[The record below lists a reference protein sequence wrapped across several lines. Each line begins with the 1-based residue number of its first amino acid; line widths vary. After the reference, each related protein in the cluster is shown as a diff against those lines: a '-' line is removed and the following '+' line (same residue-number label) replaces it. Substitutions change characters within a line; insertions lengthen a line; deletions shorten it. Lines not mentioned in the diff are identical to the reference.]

1 MTLVDTSVYLAEQLA
16 ALIFGDVN
24 YKIPLR
30 IYTDS
35 KPLLDSIESTKQVEQ
50 RLLRNTMTD
59 LKHKLLDRSVT
70 AFSWIETKAMT
81 ADVLTKEGG
90 DIENILE
97 VVRENV
103 FRKANSKNNM
113 VVYKDGELMMQDM
126 NCVKEGFDQV

>member
-16 ALIFGDVN
+16 TLIFGDVN
-24 YKIPLR
+24 YKIPLK

-35 KPLLDSIESTKQVEQ
+35 KPLLDSIASTKQVEQ

-59 LKHKLLDRSVT
+59 LKQKLLDKSVT
-70 AFSWIETKAMT
+70 SFSWIETKAMT
-81 ADVLTKEGG
+81 ADVLTKDGG

-113 VVYKDGELMMQDM
+113 VVYKDGELMMQDI